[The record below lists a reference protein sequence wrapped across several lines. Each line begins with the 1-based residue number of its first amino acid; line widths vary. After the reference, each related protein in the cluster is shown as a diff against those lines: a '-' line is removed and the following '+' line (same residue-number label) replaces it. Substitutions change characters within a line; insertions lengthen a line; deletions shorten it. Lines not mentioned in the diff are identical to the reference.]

1 MRLKADDLIRVL
13 LYAKRGYPQTEIA
26 AAFGVS
32 PQTVMR
38 IVNGKSHKRLHARY
52 YLGDADPGVNL
63 LPLSNLTPRVAADS
77 FTKQRQRVQAEQ
89 REAEQLAEAERVQ
102 AQREAEQLAEAERVQ
117 AQREAE
123 QLAEAERVQAQ
134 REAEQLA
141 EAERVQAQREAEQ
154 LAEAERVQAQREAE
168 QLAEA
173 ERVQAQREAEQL
185 AEAERVQAQ
194 TAEQLAAIARTRTA
208 LAAHSPETRQ
218 REAKRGWL
226 KRLLPWH

>member
-38 IVNGKSHKRLHARY
+38 IVNGKSHKRLHAQY

-89 REAEQLAEAERVQ
+89 REAEQREAE
-102 AQREAEQLAEAERVQ
+102 QREAEQREAE
-117 AQREAE
+117 QREAE
-123 QLAEAERVQAQ
+123 QREAEQ
-134 REAEQLA
+134 REAEQR
-141 EAERVQAQREAEQ
+141 EAEQREAEQ
-154 LAEAERVQAQREAE
+154 REAEQREAE
-168 QLAEA
+168 QREA
-173 ERVQAQREAEQL
+173 EQREAEQR
-185 AEAERVQAQ
+185 EAEQREAEL

-208 LAAHSPETRQ
+208 LAAHGPGNPAARSQAWLVET
-218 REAKRGWL
+218 AASMAL
-226 KRLLPWH
+226 KGH

>member
-1 MRLKADDLIRVL
+1 MRLKVDDLIRVL

-89 REAEQLAEAERVQ
+89 REAEQREAE
-102 AQREAEQLAEAERVQ
+102 QREAEQ
-117 AQREAE
+117 REAE
-123 QLAEAERVQAQ
+123 V
-134 REAEQLA
+134 
-141 EAERVQAQREAEQ
+141 
-154 LAEAERVQAQREAE
+154 
-168 QLAEA
+168 
-173 ERVQAQREAEQL
+173 
-185 AEAERVQAQ
+185 

-208 LAAHSPETRQ
+208 LAAHGPGTRQ

>member
-89 REAEQLAEAERVQ
+89 REAKSASASRPSS
-102 AQREAEQLAEAERVQ
+102 AKPNSAKPSARSR
-117 AQREAE
+117 
-123 QLAEAERVQAQ
+123 
-134 REAEQLA
+134 
-141 EAERVQAQREAEQ
+141 
-154 LAEAERVQAQREAE
+154 
-168 QLAEA
+168 
-173 ERVQAQREAEQL
+173 
-185 AEAERVQAQ
+185 
-194 TAEQLAAIARTRTA
+194 AARSRTA
-208 LAAHSPETRQ
+208 RSRAARSRAARSRTARSRTARSRADGRAAGSYSTHPDGSSRSRPGNPAARSQAWLVET
-218 REAKRGWL
+218 AASMAL
-226 KRLLPWH
+226 KGH

>member
-89 REAEQLAEAERVQ
+89 REAKQRQRVQ
-102 AQREAEQLAEAERVQ
+102 AEQREAEQREAE
-117 AQREAE
+117 QREAE
-123 QLAEAERVQAQ
+123 QREAEQ
-134 REAEQLA
+134 REAEQR
-141 EAERVQAQREAEQ
+141 EAEQREAEQ
-154 LAEAERVQAQREAE
+154 REAEQREAE
-168 QLAEA
+168 L
-173 ERVQAQREAEQL
+173 
-185 AEAERVQAQ
+185 

-208 LAAHSPETRQ
+208 LAAHGPGTRQ